1 MRKLGVGWGI
11 ALWFF
16 AGCNGDRQGNAITS
30 TTGVGGAGDT
40 SPAGAAGAGGDTG
53 AAGTG
58 VDTGGTGSGGTGGGS
73 MPSARGCSDL
83 FDAATL
89 VDYSFDISA
98 DEWAKIDYEFRNRDA
113 LKAAG
118 IDYKP
123 YHPIV
128 FHYGGETVTDAMVR
142 LKGDS
147 SWVITVR
154 DDGDKAKMQFVVSFE
169 EVNPAGKFH
178 GVSKI
183 VLDMPSSDPTF
194 LQERLGFTTMAEIFG
209 LPAPCAN
216 SARVTI
222 NGQYY
227 GLYVSEEHVGG
238 GYIRRVFPEA
248 PAGDLWEGG
257 WSPKTNEAMPND
269 AKIDAFWAAH
279 DVASMSAVVDMQYS
293 VTEWAAEALLNDA
306 DGYYGGAHNFYL
318 YDYADKG
325 YRWLLDDADATF
337 GWIGRSDTSPIY
349 WWAGRGTTQ
358 DAGQHYLIVMADPTW
373 RANYI
378 AALRQL
384 LALWDVGRV
393 QGWVD
398 AFSAQIEDSVEH
410 DPHRLDTMD
419 QHRAAVAEMKQTVAD
434 RPNYI
439 ARFLACEDGSGDAS
453 DADGDG
459 FAWCNDCDDGNAGV
473 NPGAVEICG
482 NGIDDNCNRYAD
494 AEDGCPAM

>member
-1 MRKLGVGWGI
+1 MRKLGVVWGI
-11 ALWFF
+11 ALWLV
-16 AGCNGDRQGNAITS
+16 AGCNGTREGNAITA
-30 TTGVGGAGDT
+30 TGVGGDDGT
-40 SPAGAAGAGGDTG
+40 GAAGGDNG

-58 VDTGGTGSGGTGGGS
+58 AGGGTGGGM

-83 FDAATL
+83 FDQATL

-98 DEWAKIDYEFRNRDA
+98 DEWAKIDYEFHNRDA

-118 IDYKP
+118 IDYKT

-128 FHYGGETVTDAMVR
+128 FHYGNETVNDAMVR

-147 SWVITVR
+147 SWVITVSQ
-154 DDGDKAKMQFVVSFE
+154 DGDKARMQFVVSFE

-183 VLDMPSSDPTF
+183 VLDMPNDDHTF
-194 LQERLGFTTMAEIFG
+194 MQERLGFTTMAEIFG
-209 LPAPCAN
+209 MPAPCAN

-227 GLYVSEEHVGG
+227 GLYVNEERVGG
-238 GYIRRVFPEA
+238 NYIKRVFPEA
-248 PAGDLWEGG
+248 PDGDLYEGG
-257 WSPKTNEAMPND
+257 WSPKTNEAMLNK
-269 AKIDAFWAAH
+269 AKLDAFWAAH
-279 DVASMSAVVDMQYS
+279 DIAAMSAVVDMQAS

-337 GWIGRSDTSPIY
+337 GWIGRSDISPIY
-349 WWAGRGTTQ
+349 WWASRVTTQ

-373 RANYI
+373 RANYV

-384 LALWDVGRV
+384 LASWDVARI
-393 QGWVD
+393 QSWVD
-398 AFSAQIEDSVEH
+398 AFAAQIEGAVEQ
-410 DPHRLDTMD
+410 DPHRLRSMED
-419 QHRAAVAEMKQTVAD
+419 HHEEVALMRQVIAD
-434 RPNYI
+434 RPAYI
-439 ARFLACEDGSGDAS
+439 AKFLACEDGSGDSS

-459 FAWCNDCDDGNAGV
+459 FGWCNDCDDNNPGV
-473 NPGAVEICG
+473 NPGAVEICA

-494 AEDGCPAM
+494 VEDGCAAM